1 LVADELIVRSIA
13 KYVATNSGADVCFW
27 PIADISTWKRAAKDL
42 RLFSAGVRLDYR
54 DLGVVSSLSTPWP
67 GTEVLSRSIARE
79 VPNRYA

>member
-1 LVADELIVRSIA
+1 MSDQLQSLCGV
-13 KYVATNSGADVCFW
+13 
-27 PIADISTWKRAAKDL
+27 KRTCLFALHMSAFDPKRTSAHRKEPQAFAAL
-42 RLFSAGVRLDYR
+42 SCRTAADYR